1 MSFRRPP
8 SLVLALLATV
18 LIAGSLG
25 ACKPK
30 PTQASEE
37 AKIDAT
43 IADPSTGSPTL
54 REIKA
59 QFPDEYAA
67 WRAEM
72 ATKSLQGFTADG
84 LKLAMINWRTQ
95 FFNQHMRDVPKAP
108 DDALYGFLTALNT
121 ALKAQKDTGFDCDY
135 VFNGATMSTQPD
147 QNARNAMEPVNAA
160 MVRAMRAGKDH
171 PTEREDASHDDVK
184 ALERAMRDAGA
195 ERDVVDR
202 ILRSGLNVIP
212 IAERC
217 DAARYLYTAMADQP
231 KDRAGRL
238 LAEMMGG

>member
-8 SLVLALLATV
+8 SLALALLATV

-43 IADPSTGSPTL
+43 IADPATGSPTL

-59 QFPDEYAA
+59 QFPEEYAA
-67 WRAEM
+67 WRTEM
-72 ATKSLQGFTADG
+72 AAKSLQGFTADG

-95 FFNQHMRDVPKAP
+95 FFNQHMSDVPKAP
-108 DDALYGFLTALNT
+108 DEELYGFLTALNA
-121 ALKAQKDTGFDCDY
+121 ALKKQKETGFDCDL
-135 VFNGATMSTQPD
+135 VFNGATMSTQPNE
-147 QNARNAMEPVNAA
+147 NARSAMEPVNAA
-160 MVRAMRAGKDH
+160 MIRAMRAGKDH
-171 PTEREDASHDDVK
+171 PTEREDASRDDVK

-195 ERDVVDR
+195 DR
-202 ILRSGLNVIP
+202 ESSSRSF
-212 IAERC
+212 
-217 DAARYLYTAMADQP
+217 AAA
-231 KDRAGRL
+231 
-238 LAEMMGG
+238 